1 MEKKFGLPENF
12 FKFEKELLNYPSAV
26 CTADW
31 VVFSSFL
38 KEVHLKNEA
47 KRQKQEKVDYTAPNE
62 VYILAQT
69 KYALKYK
76 LH

>member
-12 FKFEKELLNYPSAV
+12 CKFEKELLNYPS
-26 CTADW
+26 
-31 VVFSSFL
+31 
-38 KEVHLKNEA
+38 VHCWHLRKTSKKWGKKA
-47 KRQKQEKVDYTAPNE
+47 KTRKVDYTAPNE

>member
-12 FKFEKELLNYPSAV
+12 CKFEKELLNYPSV
-26 CTADW
+26 HCRLG
-31 VVFSSFL
+31 SIQQL
-38 KEVHLKNEA
+38 LKKEVHLKNEA

>member
-1 MEKKFGLPENF
+1 MPHNF
-12 FKFEKELLNYPSAV
+12 CKFEKELLNYPSVHYLGNYLVA
-26 CTADW
+26 
-31 VVFSSFL
+31 L
-38 KEVHLKNEA
+38 EVHLKNEA